1 MAQQSLMSART
12 KFQVGIITAGSYV
25 HTAGSSFGQNVE
37 RSYGKTMLEPQD
49 LVRWL
54 QL

>member
-1 MAQQSLMSART
+1 MAQQSLMSAWT
-12 KFQVGIITAGSYV
+12 KFHVRIITVGSYV

-37 RSYGKTMLEPQD
+37 RCYGKTMLEPQD
-49 LVRWL
+49 LDRWL